1 MGFWNWIFGKT
12 RSARCQFPDWVCGK
26 KDFSILLWANFA
38 DGKDENSHARLLVV
52 QDESTTS
59 DRSSGS
65 AYENL
70 SKALVS
76 KNHLISGC
84 SKWAFFVDGSG
95 LGFYF
100 EDPVNG
106 PVCLHSRVLLAR
118 EQTYHLGVV
127 RSGSVF
133 RFYVDGSEVG
143 FADCALEIPQVN
155 AGPTNAY
162 FTGKIGAPHFFV
174 FAVTPAEIQ
183 CVARDS
189 MMPGYPLPLF
199 LWDGS
204 PAYVIT
210 KKQPLAFWNDQF
222 SGLYACVSREKG
234 IIGRIPIEEN

>member
-76 KNHLISGC
+76 KTHLIRRC
-84 SKWAFFVDGSG
+84 SKWAFFADGSG

-106 PVCLHSRVLLAR
+106 PACLRLL
-118 EQTYHLGVV
+118 GPSDFG
-127 RSGSVF
+127 SGT
-133 RFYVDGSEVG
+133 RG
-143 FADCALEIPQVN
+143 
-155 AGPTNAY
+155 
-162 FTGKIGAPHFFV
+162 HFEPLSWKR
-174 FAVTPAEIQ
+174 A
-183 CVARDS
+183 
-189 MMPGYPLPLF
+189 PLP
-199 LWDGS
+199 G
-204 PAYVIT
+204 PM
-210 KKQPLAFWNDQF
+210 
-222 SGLYACVSREKG
+222 
-234 IIGRIPIEEN
+234 